1 MLYFRKYYIQ
11 KKVIFYA
18 FDGIFVMHNGFLK
31 VIELEEM
38 SNFFES
44 KISFNLGEDKNN
56 FIED

>member
-1 MLYFRKYYIQ
+1 MHLM
-11 KKVIFYA
+11 V
-18 FDGIFVMHNGFLK
+18 IFVMHNGFLK

-56 FIED
+56 FIKD